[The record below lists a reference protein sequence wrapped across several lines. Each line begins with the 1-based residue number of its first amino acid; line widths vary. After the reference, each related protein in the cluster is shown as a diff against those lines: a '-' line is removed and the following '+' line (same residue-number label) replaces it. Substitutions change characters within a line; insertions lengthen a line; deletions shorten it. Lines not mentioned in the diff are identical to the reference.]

1 MSCPIIAG
9 LSACLWQAMP
19 CYTATE
25 IMQIIRESSHLYHN
39 PNPEFGYGIPD
50 FYKAYT
56 THVGIHDYSPLQL
69 NVYPNPVTDQLKNV
83 NPDGNIQT
91 VSVYNASGQLVLQ
104 TAVSSSPILEINV
117 SSLPNGFYIGTATLN
132 NNQTT
137 TFKFVK

>member
-69 NVYPNPVTDQLKNV
+69 NVYPNPVTDQLNIV